1 MLYDFGTCNLNF
13 CKATNVCVMML
24 LELTVILVVMPV
36 FSFAVMKE
44 FWLMAAV
51 SLVGDD
57 DTAQGSASGSFILY
71 I

>member
-1 MLYDFGTCNLNF
+1 
-13 CKATNVCVMML
+13 MML